1 MAIIVKRADV
11 RNTRFNPNIV
21 TKNLSFYLDYGN
33 PRSYDGVGSTSFD
46 LSGFSRNGN
55 LINSPL
61 FVNQGPSSYINFDGI
76 DDNLTTGYPIT
87 STPALGNWSYEIW
100 VEIDA
105 YPTALSVPNIYGN
118 RYRAG
123 TLFGALNNAGAAI
136 YWSGSNSGDTC
147 IIRGTVRGND
157 ANRSTSGFIMSLNTT
172 YQFTLVN
179 NYSFGLIFLY
189 VNGNPFAITTSPTQ
203 EYNAGNV
210 SGLNIGISQP
220 QADANGQGNYSY
232 FPGRIKNAK
241 IYGIALNNA
250 QVSQNFHALRGRYG
264 V

>member
-1 MAIIVKRADV
+1 MTIIVKGA
-11 RNTRFNPNIV
+11 RFNPSIIA
-21 TKNLSFYLDYGN
+21 KNLSLYLDPGN
-33 PRSYDGVGSTSFD
+33 PRSFNDVGVTCFD
-46 LSGFSRNGN
+46 LSGFGRNGT
-55 LINSPL
+55 LINSPPFL
-61 FVNQGPSSYINFDGI
+61 NLGPSSYFLFDGI
-76 DDNLTTGYPIT
+76 DDNLTTTYPIT

-105 YPTALSVPNIYGN
+105 YPTALTVPNIYGN

-157 ANRSTSGFIMSLNTT
+157 ANRNTPGFIMSLNTT

-179 NYSFGLIFLY
+179 NYSIGRIFLY
-189 VNGNPFAITTSPTQ
+189 VNGNPFSITTSPTQ

-232 FPGRIKNAK
+232 FPGKIKNAK
-241 IYGIALNNA
+241 IYGISLNA
-250 QVSQNFHALRGRYG
+250 GQVSQNYHALRGRYG
-264 V
+264 A